1 MPHGVNF
8 YEHFGI
14 LENGAKSY
22 GYNLKGF
29 SQKEKSTEV
38 ALKGADIS
46 YIWRNLVDSVA
57 KANLQI

>member
-46 YIWRNLVDSVA
+46 YI
-57 KANLQI
+57 

>member
-22 GYNLKGF
+22 GYNLKGHH
-29 SQKEKSTEV
+29 KKRKRANAVV
-38 ALKGADIS
+38 ALRITYIKDEKLYNIS
-46 YIWRNLVDSVA
+46 MVI
-57 KANLQI
+57 

>member
-38 ALKGADIS
+38 ALKGGRHII
-46 YIWRNLVDSVA
+46 YLT
-57 KANLQI
+57 